1 MSDTKINEE
10 EISQARLFKNI
21 LLRCPECQTQKN
33 LKVPS
38 KIIDQSQNVIT
49 ISIPTGMICEHH
61 FQAFVD
67 QQASVR
73 GYQVVDFEFPKVE
86 YYKSRRVGDVEDTRN
101 LASLPLFQD
110 IINLL
115 RNAVDDK
122 EILGS
127 AIFTVKGTV
136 LYTSIS
142 QDTLLDTIRE
152 FEVRDEK
159 KMHSISKMFLEL
171 RNHQKVCA
179 EYIKI
184 NRIEFIIVLIF
195 SRTVNFG
202 IGNLRLKNI
211 ADKITELT

>member
-1 MSDTKINEE
+1 MEE
-10 EISQARLFKNI
+10 SQPELLKNVLI
-21 LLRCPECQTQKN
+21 RCPECQTQKY
-33 LKVPS
+33 LKVPL
-38 KIIDQSQNVIT
+38 KILEQSENVVT

-67 QQASVR
+67 HNSAVR

-86 YYKSRRVGDVEDTRN
+86 FYESRRLGDDEGDLSN
-101 LASLPLFQD
+101 LTSLPLFQE

-115 RNAVDDK
+115 RSVVDDK

-127 AIFTVKGTV
+127 AIFTVEGTV

-142 QDTLLDTIRE
+142 QDTLLNTIRE

-159 KMHSISKMFLEL
+159 KLHSISRMFLEL
-171 RNHQKVCA
+171 RNRQKVCA
-179 EYIKI
+179 EYIEI
-184 NRIEFIIVLIF
+184 NKKEFILVLIF
-195 SRTVNFG
+195 SRIVNFG

-211 ADKITELT
+211 TKDIIELT

>member
-1 MSDTKINEE
+1 MED
-10 EISQARLFKNI
+10 SQPELLKNVLI
-21 LLRCPECQTQKN
+21 RCPECQTQKY

-38 KIIDQSQNVIT
+38 KILEQSENVTT

-67 QQASVR
+67 HSASVR

-86 YYKSRRVGDVEDTRN
+86 FYESRKVGDYKEDLNN
-101 LASLPLFQD
+101 LTSLPLFQD

-115 RNAVDDK
+115 RSAVDDK

-127 AIFTVKGTV
+127 ALFTVEGTV

-142 QDTLLDTIRE
+142 QDNLLNTIKE

-159 KMHSISKMFLEL
+159 KLYSISKMFLEL

-184 NRIEFIIVLIF
+184 NQREFILVLIF
-195 SRTVNFG
+195 SRIVNFG

-211 ADKITELT
+211 TKDIIELT